1 MVGLIREM
9 TPIKPSE
16 KSLNEIVRQEVA
28 RYAGYSPLAKLYP
41 ILDDSHQIY
50 AVVIIEDD
58 PAVRPA
64 YVVVM
69 ARVMG
74 DYIVIDEDRSFDK
87 PLVDALIHNGGIP
100 REQIILAYAG
110 EKLPEQTEVSP

>member
-1 MVGLIREM
+1 V
-9 TPIKPSE
+9 
-16 KSLNEIVRQEVA
+16 
-28 RYAGYSPLAKLYP
+28 AKLFP
-41 ILDDSHQIY
+41 ILDDARQTY
-50 AVVIIEDD
+50 AVIIIEDD
-58 PAVRPA
+58 PAARPA

-74 DYIVIDEDRSFDK
+74 DKVIIDEDRSFDK

-110 EKLPEQTEVSP
+110 EKLPEQVDATP